1 MPYDIELP
9 DGTLVEIPDGM
20 EPGVA
25 RKLVIG
31 KYAGT
36 HGVPSRLGT
45 EGSNARAALTRGVA
59 GLMGIVPGVTGFV
72 TGDYENAPLAKTVKD
87 LQKDA
92 DKRESPELTY
102 KKLLMDRAIDKAGES
117 GMTSQAYETLKQ
129 LVSNPSITGLK
140 MLEMVPDLVATIG
153 TGGIGALAGKGA
165 VKYLAKEAT
174 EDAAK
179 AAAAKYGTRAAI
191 GEAAVAE
198 GSSTGNE
205 VYDEVY
211 RLELKKKTPEAK
223 ARQIATSAARKAQA
237 AQTGISG
244 LTAAVLPGVEK
255 TFFGKEKTSL
265 LKKALGEGSQELT
278 EGVSGQGI
286 QNIAANASDQSIP
299 LSRNVGR
306 AGAEGLT
313 LGTLAG
319 GAAGIP
325 SALRTDAVQTKP
337 SVEDQTVKTE
347 EEPPAL
353 EAAQVAATPEEPT
366 KKTSGNRITELRT
379 KAKEEVDNISVQI
392 DDILLNNPELKE
404 KAEFLAKTLG
414 ENKGV
419 KKENQ
424 AARADILAQVEK
436 LKAEV
441 GTKQKQTD
449 IVDAAT
455 QIAGKDVADEAAL
468 RTGVQNE
475 PSGTTNQTVPDVDVR
490 GNLTGVDLAGSAA
503 GVPNSGEVQTP
514 APGGMAQSVSNVA
527 ATDVGTESE
536 QPALNVVGFKT
547 EKGST
552 YVLTSDGK
560 TSRTKRSPGK
570 GQGTIY
576 EPHTVMYVN
585 PGDHT
590 SIMSDMQS
598 SMGNA
603 SVRLGYVNEANV
615 FKPVQNNSEIPAGSQ
630 PVVGVFNKKTN
641 DLISMYEAR
650 TAPHIGMHPV
660 EKLYNPDGT
669 ASTHVGN
676 KIVELENKKEPIQ
689 GSVNE
694 QAATPDVTAPA
705 IPVTETANEAA
716 ANVSSAAEAPVA
728 QAKNGQRKPKEK
740 AAPAAKVEA
749 EEDQEEV
756 VKPLTDEELKTY
768 RLPDTTP
775 TAQSQ
780 QVSSGLKKITK
791 KLGLNLDLTPRVNLD
806 YGRAVSKINA
816 LLLKLGK
823 SRTAEE
829 RAMHAYVKGVQ
840 SINSKAGIEDVFR
853 YLAHDL
859 ADATSERQ
867 KNNAQA
873 ARTYVEKALGK
884 DALTELDNVAATTKN
899 NIKAAS
905 EGVGRLTSNAGLES
919 YKGKEN
925 KNKGI
930 GNIGVSK
937 EDDIRRVLEKI
948 ISSGTAS
955 SVERVIAERMLQ
967 LIADN
972 PPKLVFANMKGI
984 PAKFDP
990 AVNTITIDPEYFD
1003 TNIVLHEVAH
1013 ALIDHAIDNPK
1024 KLNDRQKDALARLKN
1039 IFESIPQD
1047 KKEEYNASTL
1057 KEFVAQV
1064 LSNSDFQRELRA
1076 TKFPQR
1082 PFSFFT
1088 EFTRTIAGLFGI
1100 NPGGNA
1106 FAETLDVID
1115 QLLSVPSAT
1124 MKGKEVSFAPGD
1136 QVTLTSPTGETI
1148 NVGTVPAEPAGT
1160 ATKESNKRKQLRT
1173 KRENNLVKLEKQGVL
1188 ARMFPTIFKRW
1199 GDYNFLVRKFEN
1211 ERRPV
1216 QTIQEGI
1223 VAKGA
1228 LITSG
1233 PKTNAV
1239 SIHLDQAASR
1249 SSALYNERVSPTIAK
1264 LNGAITKFARLT
1276 NTKVDEAMD
1285 RLNKYFIALH
1295 EPERRQAIFYRKVR
1309 DYLDTNGQSEHQR
1322 IFEKL
1327 YDDMNNALP
1336 VADIQKLRTDLDKV
1350 IQNDPKLSQKLQDEG
1365 ITLDQ
1370 FRDSDIFDVVGI
1382 KADVAGPNGK
1392 PTGEQIE
1399 VAMTSDMQKQFADSF
1414 TNMPED
1420 VKAALEEIRSQNQA
1434 LNKIILDLD
1443 KQGRYIGP
1451 QVENIVNFYGF
1462 KNYVP
1467 FRGLNKDADEDVVD
1481 PRSKR
1486 LGGELAQA
1494 EQSME
1499 GRVTEPEN
1507 VLARNRVQ
1515 AVRAAQRPARFDLTL
1530 AIKNAVASG
1539 FIAGPFEA
1547 KKISFKERVR
1557 DEGRDKLPKAG
1568 ENVVYHYGDGGN
1580 VYIVK
1585 IEDPIVSR
1593 AFRQTYVDSNPLVK
1607 GLNALTKPIAK
1618 GFTFYNPQ
1626 FWLTN
1631 FVSDVFTNAT
1641 VFAAEDAK
1649 GTQFLRTVA
1658 SDIVRN
1664 KLFSKTV
1671 TFTRLYNQ
1679 GTEASWK
1686 KLRELAEKDEYFAR
1700 ALEFVGSEAGGKT
1713 AYVSGFSTDTQMQQ
1727 ILDNLSPNRYRQAK
1741 NTINGFFSVA
1751 SDTFELTSRL
1761 AAFKTYRD
1769 MGLSPLEAA
1778 NKTKNLANFE
1788 HVGEWGRGLGSWFM
1802 FFRQSAT
1809 GAVRAVDA
1817 LAKGKYGPQTALTM
1831 AAVGF
1836 AAYMFA
1842 ALISGDDEDGNN
1854 RVFNDDADRWT
1865 RNARFFLPGMEDPF
1879 QMRWGFGINGFAA
1892 AGSQMAALIF
1902 GRSTLS
1908 QFVENTFK
1916 DILTENLL
1924 PIPLSKM
1931 NLFESPITWL
1941 LDTIVPAPVKPL
1953 VQLSANRDA
1962 LDRAIISSTRG
1973 GQRFQDPYAFN
1984 QNVPAWIRDFSVSLS
1999 EATNAEVSVSP
2010 NVINFMLSN
2019 YLGAVHKFADA
2030 GDNLIRAATGDQD
2043 LDVLKATMIFK
2054 GFSGTAA
2061 NVDIADFYKMRNQ
2074 MEAYERAYK
2083 TLERRGGD
2091 ALEQYE
2097 ERYPERIEAHKLFS
2111 KANAKLINPLNKA
2124 RNDIKIDPDLSSKEK
2139 KELIKEITNEQKVL
2153 MKEIMEDVNDIL
2165 KP

>member
-1 MPYDIELP
+1 MSSYFTLP
-9 DGTLVEIPDGM
+9 DGSYVTVPDGM
-20 EPGVA
+20 DAETA
-25 RKLVIG
+25 RKLAIG
-31 KYAGT
+31 RFAGT
-36 HGVPSRLGT
+36 HGVPSKLGT
-45 EGSNARAALTRGVA
+45 EGENKRAALTRGVA
-59 GLMGIVPGVTGFV
+59 SLMSIVPGVTGFV
-72 TGDYENAPLAKTVKD
+72 TGDYANAPLAKTVAK
-87 LQKDA
+87 LKEDA

-102 KKLLMDRAIDKAGES
+102 KKFLMDRAIEKAGES
-117 GMTSQAYETLKQ
+117 GMTAQAYETLKQ

-140 MLEMVPDLVATIG
+140 MLEIVPDLAATIG
-153 TGGIGALAGKGA
+153 TGGVGVLAGRA
-165 VKYLAKEAT
+165 VATAGKLAAE
-174 EDAAK
+174 EAAK
-179 AAAAKYGTRAAI
+179 KAAKYGTRAAI
-191 GEAAVAE
+191 GQSAIAE

-205 VYDEVY
+205 IYAEVYD
-211 RLELKKKTPEAK
+211 LERKKDTPEAEAK
-223 ARQIATSAARKAQA
+223 IIAASAARKGQA

-244 LTAAVLPGVEK
+244 LTAAVLPGIEK
-255 TFFGKEKTSL
+255 TFFGREKTSL
-265 LKKALGEGSQELT
+265 LKKALGEGSGEFV

-325 SALRTDAVQTKP
+325 SALRANRVQTKP

-347 EEPPAL
+347 EELSAL
-353 EAAQVAATPEEPT
+353 EAAQVTATPEEPK

-379 KAKEEVDNISVQI
+379 KAKEEVDNLSVQI

-404 KAEFLAKTLG
+404 KAESLAKTLS

-424 AARADILAQVEK
+424 AVRADILAQVEK

-441 GTKQKQTD
+441 EAKQKKAD
-449 IVDAAT
+449 IVDIAT
-455 QIAGKDVADEAAL
+455 VLDPNATAEAVA
-468 RTGVQNE
+468 RSGVTNE
-475 PSGTTNQTVPDVDVR
+475 PSGTEVTAPDVDAG
-490 GNLTGVDLAGSAA
+490 GNLASVDLAGSAA
-503 GVPNSGEVQTP
+503 RLPDSGEVQAP
-514 APGGMAQSVSNVA
+514 ASGRVAEPVSNVA
-527 ATDVGTESE
+527 ATDVGAGSE
-536 QPALNVVGFKT
+536 QPALEPPVRPGFIRVYHSGS
-547 EKGST
+547 KGE
-552 YVLTSDGK
+552 GK
-560 TSRTKRSPGK
+560 SGRWVSTSR
-570 GQGTIY
+570 IY
-576 EPHTVMYVN
+576 ASDYRPNLPLFYTDIPETDPRVN
-585 PGDHT
+585 
-590 SIMSDMQS
+590 
-598 SMGNA
+598 
-603 SVRLGYVNEANV
+603 
-615 FKPVQNNSEIPAGSQ
+615 
-630 PVVGVFNKKTN
+630 
-641 DLISMYEAR
+641 
-650 TAPHIGMHPV
+650 
-660 EKLYNPDGT
+660 NPDYPEEQGYKQGFT
-669 ASTHVGN
+669 FN
-676 KIVELENKKEPIQ
+676 FELTPQEAAGLKETPREQ
-689 GSVNE
+689 SAPKEKVANE
-694 QAATPDVTAPA
+694 QAAIPDAAAPA
-705 IPVTETANEAA
+705 VPVTEAQAEAA
-716 ANVSSAAEAPVA
+716 PNVSSAAEAPVA
-728 QAKNGQRKPKEK
+728 QTKNRQRKPKEK
-740 AAPAAKVEA
+740 AAPAAKVEV

-791 KLGLNLDLTPRVNLD
+791 KLGLNLDLTPRVDLD
-806 YGRAVSKINA
+806 YGRAVAKINA
-816 LLLKLGK
+816 LLLKPGK
-823 SRTAEE
+823 NRTVEE

-840 SINSKAGIEDVFR
+840 SISPKTGIEDVFR

-859 ADATSERQ
+859 ADATSEKQ
-867 KNNAQA
+867 TNNAQA

-884 DALTELDNVAATTKN
+884 NALTKLDNAAATTKN
-899 NIKAAS
+899 NTKAAS
-905 EGVGRLTSNAGLES
+905 KGVGRLTSNAGLEA
-919 YKGKEN
+919 YQGKEN
-925 KNKGI
+925 KDKGI

-990 AVNTITIDPEYFD
+990 AANTITIDPKYFD

-1024 KLNDRQKDALARLKN
+1024 KLNERQKDALSRLKN
-1039 IFESIPQD
+1039 IFEAIPQD
-1047 KKEEYNASTL
+1047 KKEEYNAATL
-1057 KEFVAQV
+1057 KEFVAQA

-1088 EFTRTIAGLFGI
+1088 AFTRTIAELFGI

-1115 QLLSVPSAT
+1115 QLLSVPSTT

-1136 QVTLTSPTGETI
+1136 RVTLTSPTGETI
-1148 NVGTVPAEPAGT
+1148 NVGTVPSEPSGT
-1160 ATKESNKRKQLRT
+1160 ATKESDKRKQLRT
-1173 KRENNLVKLEKQGVL
+1173 KREDNLVKLEKQGVL

-1216 QTIQEGI
+1216 KTIQEGI

-1233 PKTNAV
+1233 LKTNAV
-1239 SIHLDQAASR
+1239 SLHLDQAASR

-1327 YDDMNNALP
+1327 YDEMNNPLP
-1336 VADIQKLRTDLDKV
+1336 VADVRKLRSDLDKI

-1365 ITLDQ
+1365 ITLDK

-1382 KADVAGPNGK
+1382 KADVAGSNGK

-1414 TNMPED
+1414 ADMPED
-1420 VKAALEEIRSQNQA
+1420 VKEVLEEIRSQNQA

-1451 QVENIVNFYGF
+1451 QVENIVNFYDF

-1486 LGGELAQA
+1486 LGGELAQS

-1649 GTQFLRTVA
+1649 GMQFLRTVA
-1658 SDIVRN
+1658 SDIVQN

-1727 ILDNLSPNRYRQAK
+1727 IMDNLSPNRYRQAK

-1769 MGLSPLEAA
+1769 MGLSPIEAA

-1788 HVGEWGRGLGSWFM
+1788 NVGEWGRGLGSWFM

-1908 QFVENTFK
+1908 QFAENTFK

-1924 PIPLSKM
+1924 PLPLSKM

-1984 QNVPAWIRDFSVSLS
+1984 QNVPAWIRDFSVALS

-2019 YLGAVHKFADA
+2019 YLSAVHKFADA
-2030 GDNLIRAATGDQD
+2030 GDNLIRSTTGDQD

-2054 GFSGTAA
+2054 GFSGAAA
-2061 NVDIADFYKMRNQ
+2061 NVDIADYYKMRNQ
-2074 MEAYERAYK
+2074 MEAYERAHK
-2083 TLERRGGD
+2083 ALERRGGD
-2091 ALEQYE
+2091 ALDQYE
-2097 ERYPERIEAHKLFS
+2097 DEYPERIEAYKLFS
-2111 KANAKLINPLNKA
+2111 KSNAKIINPLNKE

-2139 KELIKEITNEQKVL
+2139 KESIKEITNEQKVL
-2153 MKEIMEDVNDIL
+2153 MKEIMSDVNDIL
-2165 KP
+2165 GQK

>member
-1 MPYDIELP
+1 MPSYFTLP
-9 DGTLVEIPDGM
+9 DGSYVSVPDGM
-20 EPGVA
+20 DAETA
-25 RKLVIG
+25 RKLAIG
-31 KYAGT
+31 RFAGT
-36 HGVPSRLGT
+36 HGVPSKLGT
-45 EGSNARAALTRGVA
+45 EGENKRAALTRGVA
-59 GLMGIVPGVTGFV
+59 GLMGIVPGVTGFI

-87 LQKDA
+87 LQKEA

-102 KKLLMDRAIDKAGES
+102 KKYLMDRAIEKAGGS
-117 GMTSQAYETLKQ
+117 GMTAQAYETLKQ

-191 GEAAVAE
+191 GEASIAE

-211 RLELKKKTPEAK
+211 NLELKKKTPEAE
-223 ARQIATSAARKAQA
+223 ARRIATSAARKAQA
-237 AQTGISG
+237 AQTGISA

-265 LKKALGEGSQELT
+265 LKKALGEGGQELT

-306 AGAEGLT
+306 AGAESLA

-319 GAAGIP
+319 GAAGVP

-337 SVEDQTVKTE
+337 SVEDQTVKIE
-347 EEPPAL
+347 EELPAL
-353 EAAQVAATPEEPT
+353 EAAQVAATSEEPK
-366 KKTSGNRITELRT
+366 KKTSDNRITELRT
-379 KAKEEVDNISVQI
+379 QAKEEVNNLSVQI

-404 KAEFLAKTLG
+404 KAESLAKTLS

-424 AARADILAQVEK
+424 AARADILAQLEK

-441 GTKQKQTD
+441 GEKQKKAD
-449 IVDAAT
+449 IIDVAT
-455 QIAGKDVADEAAL
+455 QVAGKDVADEAAL

-475 PSGTTNQTVPDVDVR
+475 PSGTANQTAPDVNAG
-490 GNLTGVDLAGSAA
+490 GNFTGVDLAGSAT
-503 GVPNSGEVQTP
+503 GKPNTGEVQAP
-514 APGGMAQSVSNVA
+514 ASGRVAQPVSNVA
-527 ATDVGTESE
+527 ATDVGAGSE
-536 QPALNVVGFKT
+536 QPALNKT
-547 EKGST
+547 EPF
-552 YVLTSDGK
+552 TSVSDFVDAAIAQDPRASSPEGIQFLANNGAAVEEEFK
-560 TSRTKRSPGK
+560 KRK
-570 GQGTIY
+570 AD
-576 EPHTVMYVN
+576 E
-585 PGDHT
+585 
-590 SIMSDMQS
+590 
-598 SMGNA
+598 
-603 SVRLGYVNEANV
+603 E
-615 FKPVQNNSEIPAGSQ
+615 
-630 PVVGVFNKKTN
+630 
-641 DLISMYEAR
+641 
-650 TAPHIGMHPV
+650 
-660 EKLYNPDGT
+660 
-669 ASTHVGN
+669 
-676 KIVELENKKEPIQ
+676 
-689 GSVNE
+689 
-694 QAATPDVTAPA
+694 AATSNVTAPA
-705 IPVTETANEAA
+705 VPVTETANEAA

-728 QAKNGQRKPKEK
+728 QAKNRQRKPKEK

-780 QVSSGLKKITK
+780 QVSSDLKEITK

-806 YGRAVSKINA
+806 YGRAVAKINA
-816 LLLKLGK
+816 LLLKPGK
-823 SRTAEE
+823 NRTAEE

-840 SINSKAGIEDVFR
+840 SISPKAGIEDVFR

-884 DALTELDNVAATTKN
+884 DALTKLDDVTATTKN
-899 NIKAAS
+899 NIEAAS
-905 EGVGRLTSNAGLES
+905 EGVGRLTSNAGLEAHQ
-919 YKGKEN
+919 GKKN

-930 GNIGVSK
+930 GNIGISK

-990 AVNTITIDPEYFD
+990 AANTITIDPKYFD

-1024 KLNDRQKDALARLKN
+1024 KLNERQKDALSRLKN
-1039 IFESIPQD
+1039 IFEAIPQD
-1047 KKEEYNASTL
+1047 KKEEYNAATL
-1057 KEFVAQV
+1057 KEFVAQA

-1076 TKFPQR
+1076 IKFPQR

-1088 EFTRTIAGLFGI
+1088 AFTRTIAELFGI

-1106 FAETLDVID
+1106 FAEALDVID

-1136 QVTLTSPTGETI
+1136 RVTLTSPTGEMI
-1148 NVGTVPAEPAGT
+1148 NVGTVPSEPSGT
-1160 ATKESNKRKQLRT
+1160 ATKESDKRKQLRT

-1239 SIHLDQAASR
+1239 SLHLDQAASR

-1264 LNGAITKFARLT
+1264 LNGAITKFAQLT

-1327 YDDMNNALP
+1327 YDEMNNPLP
-1336 VADIQKLRTDLDKV
+1336 VADVRKLRSDLDKV

-1382 KADVAGPNGK
+1382 KADVAGSNGK

-1414 TNMPED
+1414 ANMPED
-1420 VKAALEEIRSQNQA
+1420 VKEVLEEIRSQNQA

-1451 QVENIVNFYGF
+1451 QVENIVNFYDF

-1486 LGGELAQA
+1486 LGGELAQS

-1539 FIAGPFEA
+1539 FIAGPVEA
-1547 KKISFKERVR
+1547 KKISFKERIR

-1607 GLNALTKPIAK
+1607 GLNILTKPIAK

-1631 FVSDVFTNAT
+1631 FISDVFTNAT

-1649 GTQFLRTVA
+1649 GMQFLRTVA
-1658 SDIVRN
+1658 SDIVQN

-1686 KLRELAEKDEYFAR
+1686 KLRDLAEKDEYFAR

-1727 ILDNLSPNRYRQAK
+1727 ILDNLNPSRYRQAK

-1769 MGLSPLEAA
+1769 MGLSPIEAA

-1879 QMRWGFGINGFAA
+1879 QMRWGFGINGFAS
-1892 AGSQMAALIF
+1892 AGAQMAALIF

-1908 QFVENTFK
+1908 QFAENTFK

-1924 PIPLSKM
+1924 PLPLSKM

-1984 QNVPAWIRDFSVSLS
+1984 QNVPAWIRDFSVALS
-1999 EATNAEVSVSP
+1999 EATDAEVSVSP

-2043 LDVLKATMIFK
+2043 LDILKATMIFK
-2054 GFSGTAA
+2054 GFSGAAA
-2061 NVDIADFYKMRNQ
+2061 NVDIADYYKMRNQ
-2074 MEAYERAYK
+2074 MEAYERAHK
-2083 TLERRGGD
+2083 ALERRGGD
-2091 ALEQYE
+2091 ALDQYE
-2097 ERYPERIEAHKLFS
+2097 EKFPERIEAYKLFT
-2111 KANAKLINPLNKA
+2111 KANAKIINPLNKE

-2139 KELIKEITNEQKVL
+2139 KESIKEITNEQKVL
-2153 MKEIMEDVNDIL
+2153 MKEIMSDVNDIL
-2165 KP
+2165 GQK

>member
-1 MPYDIELP
+1 MDAE
-9 DGTLVEIPDGM
+9 T
-20 EPGVA
+20 A
-25 RKLVIG
+25 RKLAIG
-31 KYAGT
+31 RFAGT
-36 HGVPSRLGT
+36 HGVPSKLGT
-45 EGSNARAALTRGVA
+45 EGENKRAALTRGVA
-59 GLMGIVPGVTGFV
+59 GLMGIVPGVTGFI
-72 TGDYENAPLAKTVKD
+72 TGDYENAPLAKTVKN
-87 LQKDA
+87 LREDA
-92 DKRESPELTY
+92 DKRESPELAY
-102 KKLLMDRAIDKAGES
+102 KKFLMDQAIEKAGP
-117 GMTSQAYETLKQ
+117 GVTAQAYETLKQ

-191 GEAAVAE
+191 GEASIAE

-211 RLELKKKTPEAK
+211 NLELKKKTPEAEAK
-223 ARQIATSAARKAQA
+223 RIAVSAARKAQA
-237 AQTGISG
+237 AQTGISA

-265 LKKALGEGSQELT
+265 LKKALGEGGQELT

-306 AGAEGLT
+306 AGAESLA

-319 GAAGIP
+319 GAAGVP

-353 EAAQVAATPEEPT
+353 EAAQVAATSEEPK

-379 KAKEEVDNISVQI
+379 QAKGEVDNISVQL

-404 KAEFLAKTLG
+404 KAESLAKTLS

-424 AARADILAQVEK
+424 AARADILTQLEK

-441 GTKQKQTD
+441 GEKQKKAD
-449 IVDAAT
+449 IIDVAT
-455 QIAGKDVADEAAL
+455 QVAGKDVADEAAL

-475 PSGTTNQTVPDVDVR
+475 PSGTANQTAPDVNAG
-490 GNLTGVDLAGSAA
+490 GNFTGVDLAGSAT
-503 GVPNSGEVQTP
+503 GKPNTGEVQAP
-514 APGGMAQSVSNVA
+514 APGGVAKPVSNVA
-527 ATDVGTESE
+527 ATDVGTGSE
-536 QPALNVVGFKT
+536 QPALNKT
-547 EKGST
+547 EPF
-552 YVLTSDGK
+552 TSVSDFVDAAIAQDPRASSPEGIQFLANNGAAVEEEFK
-560 TSRTKRSPGK
+560 KRK
-570 GQGTIY
+570 AD
-576 EPHTVMYVN
+576 E
-585 PGDHT
+585 
-590 SIMSDMQS
+590 
-598 SMGNA
+598 
-603 SVRLGYVNEANV
+603 E
-615 FKPVQNNSEIPAGSQ
+615 
-630 PVVGVFNKKTN
+630 
-641 DLISMYEAR
+641 
-650 TAPHIGMHPV
+650 
-660 EKLYNPDGT
+660 
-669 ASTHVGN
+669 
-676 KIVELENKKEPIQ
+676 
-689 GSVNE
+689 
-694 QAATPDVTAPA
+694 AATSNVTAPA
-705 IPVTETANEAA
+705 VPVTETANEAA

-728 QAKNGQRKPKEK
+728 QAKNRQRKPKEK

-780 QVSSGLKKITK
+780 QVSSDLKNITK
-791 KLGLNLDLTPRVNLD
+791 KLGLNLDLTPRVDLD
-806 YGRAVSKINA
+806 YGRAVAKINA
-816 LLLKLGK
+816 LLLKPGK
-823 SRTAEE
+823 NRTAEE

-840 SINSKAGIEDVFR
+840 SISPKAGIEDVFR

-873 ARTYVEKALGK
+873 ARIYVEKALGK
-884 DALTELDNVAATTKN
+884 DALTKLDDVTATTKN
-899 NIKAAS
+899 NIEAAS
-905 EGVGRLTSNAGLES
+905 EGVGRLTSNAGLEAHQ
-919 YKGKEN
+919 GKKN

-930 GNIGVSK
+930 GNIGISK

-972 PPKLVFANMKGI
+972 PPKFVFANMKGI

-990 AVNTITIDPEYFD
+990 AANTITIDPKYFD

-1024 KLNDRQKDALARLKN
+1024 KLNERQKDALSRLKN
-1039 IFESIPQD
+1039 IFEAIPQD
-1047 KKEEYNASTL
+1047 KKEEYNAATL
-1057 KEFVAQV
+1057 KEFVAQA

-1076 TKFPQR
+1076 IKFPQR

-1088 EFTRTIAGLFGI
+1088 AFTRTIAELFGI

-1106 FAETLDVID
+1106 FAEALDVID

-1148 NVGTVPAEPAGT
+1148 NVGTVPSEPSGT
-1160 ATKESNKRKQLRT
+1160 ATKESDKRKQLRT

-1239 SIHLDQAASR
+1239 SLHLDQAASR

-1264 LNGAITKFARLT
+1264 LNGAITKFAQLT

-1285 RLNKYFIALH
+1285 RLNKYFITLH

-1327 YDDMNNALP
+1327 YDEMNNPLP
-1336 VADIQKLRTDLDKV
+1336 VADVRKLRSDLDKV

-1382 KADVAGPNGK
+1382 KADVAGSNGK

-1414 TNMPED
+1414 ANMPED
-1420 VKAALEEIRSQNQA
+1420 VKEVLEEIRSQNQA

-1451 QVENIVNFYGF
+1451 QVENIVNFYDF

-1486 LGGELAQA
+1486 LGGELAQS

-1539 FIAGPFEA
+1539 FIAGPVEA
-1547 KKISFKERVR
+1547 KKISFKERIR

-1631 FVSDVFTNAT
+1631 FISDIFTNAT

-1649 GTQFLRTVA
+1649 GMQFLRTVA
-1658 SDIVRN
+1658 SDIVQN

-1769 MGLSPLEAA
+1769 MGLSPIEAA

-1908 QFVENTFK
+1908 QFAENTFK

-1924 PIPLSKM
+1924 PLPLSKM

-1984 QNVPAWIRDFSVSLS
+1984 QNVPAWIRDFSVALS
-1999 EATNAEVSVSP
+1999 EATDAEVSVSP

-2030 GDNLIRAATGDQD
+2030 GDNLIRSTTGDQD
-2043 LDVLKATMIFK
+2043 LDILKATMIFK
-2054 GFSGTAA
+2054 GFSGAAA
-2061 NVDIADFYKMRNQ
+2061 NVDIADYYKMRNQ
-2074 MEAYERAYK
+2074 MEAYERAHK
-2083 TLERRGGD
+2083 ALERRGGD
-2091 ALEQYE
+2091 ALDQYE
-2097 ERYPERIEAHKLFS
+2097 DKYPERIEAYKLFS
-2111 KANAKLINPLNKA
+2111 ESNAKIINPLNKE
-2124 RNDIKIDPDLSSKEK
+2124 RDDIKIDPDLSSKEK
-2139 KELIKEITNEQKVL
+2139 KESIKEITNEQKVL
-2153 MKEIMEDVNDIL
+2153 MKEIMSDVNDIL
-2165 KP
+2165 GQK